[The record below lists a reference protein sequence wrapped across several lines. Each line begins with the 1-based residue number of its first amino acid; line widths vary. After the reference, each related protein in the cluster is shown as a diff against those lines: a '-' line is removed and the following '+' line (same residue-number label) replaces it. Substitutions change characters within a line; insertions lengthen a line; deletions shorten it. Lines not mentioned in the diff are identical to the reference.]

1 MGWWPASGG
10 DRGREQRSRLHAPE
24 ALESRHA
31 FSASP
36 VAAEGRVYF
45 QNETGSTFVLKA
57 GKTFEQIAKNDIG
70 DATLASIAVAD
81 GTIYLRSE
89 KALRKI
95 TR

>member
-1 MGWWPASGG
+1 
-10 DRGREQRSRLHAPE
+10 
-24 ALESRHA
+24 
-31 FSASP
+31 
-36 VAAEGRVYF
+36 
-45 QNETGSTFVLKA
+45 VLKA